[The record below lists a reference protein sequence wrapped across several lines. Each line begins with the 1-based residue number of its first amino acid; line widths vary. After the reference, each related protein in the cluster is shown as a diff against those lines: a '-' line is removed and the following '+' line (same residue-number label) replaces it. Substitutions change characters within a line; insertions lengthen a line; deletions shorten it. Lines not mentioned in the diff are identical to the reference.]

1 MCIYTYIYIYIYIYI
16 YKSGP
21 IHSKSNTFKYIILLM
36 EGELERERE
45 IYYITHGGRAGER
58 EGEVERE
65 KKDSTGP
72 QRKLSLLKLT

>member
-1 MCIYTYIYIYIYIYI
+1 MCIYTHIYIYI

-45 IYYITHGGRAGER
+45 IYYTTHGGRAGER